1 MTFATYL
8 LGLGKIAAIW
18 LSCLAGA
25 FGLAAVGYTVWVA
38 ASYWRYSGVRGWR

>member
-25 FGLAAVGYTVWVA
+25 FGLAAVGYVA
-38 ASYWRYSGVRGWR
+38 YTAWARWRWQRG

>member
-25 FGLAAVGYTVWVA
+25 FGLAAVGYVA
-38 ASYWRYSGVRGWR
+38 YTAWAWWRWQRG